1 MKKKLLR
8 YSYNER
14 SEFIIQE
21 GKSIYN
27 DVKKNWSKFFK
38 NKNPLFIEL
47 GCGYGE
53 HTTRFSFLEK
63 DKNFIGID
71 IKGARIYKGAIS
83 LKKNKTTN
91 AIFLRTDI
99 QNIDDFFNP
108 NQISGILISFPDPRP
123 KKRDIKKRLT
133 NINFLNKYYGLL
145 KKGGELLLKTDDK
158 QLFDFTI
165 GELKKSSF
173 KDIKLYNDIHIND
186 SVHKLSSVITKYEKR
201 FINEGKK
208 IKLLSC
214 FK

>member
-1 MKKKLLR
+1 M
-8 YSYNER
+8 
-14 SEFIIQE
+14 
-21 GKSIYN
+21 
-27 DVKKNWSKFFK
+27 
-38 NKNPLFIEL
+38 
-47 GCGYGE
+47 
-53 HTTRFSFLEK
+53 
-63 DKNFIGID
+63 
-71 IKGARIYKGAIS
+71 
-83 LKKNKTTN
+83 TTN

-108 NQISGILISFPDPRP
+108 NEISGILISFPDPRP

-165 GELKKSSF
+165 DELKKSSF
-173 KDIKLYNDIHIND
+173 KDIKLYNDIHINE